1 MANEPTGNL
10 DSQSGAEI
18 LRVLNELNDNGIT
31 SIMVT
36 RDQDGAGRAQRVL
49 PIQDGKL
56 VADERVEENRG
67 AG

>member
-1 MANEPTGNL
+1 M
-10 DSQSGAEI
+10 
-18 LRVLNELNDNGIT
+18 LNELNDNGIT

-36 RDQDGAGRAQRVL
+36 RDQDGAGRPQRVL
-49 PIQDGKL
+49 HIRDGKL